1 MTIRPEVLLAILAMA
16 AVSYACRAGGYAL
29 LRGIRTPAFVDRMLA
44 HLPGALFAAY
54 VAPALVAGGLA
65 AWIGALATV
74 LAQRAGGTMVVA
86 VAAGIAAMW
95 AAQAAGL

>member
-16 AVSYACRAGGYAL
+16 AVTYACRAGGYAI
-29 LRGIRTPAFVDRMLA
+29 LRNIRTPPFVERMLN

-54 VAPALVAGGLA
+54 VAPALVSGGVA
-65 AWIGALATV
+65 AWIGALATIV
-74 LAQRAGGTMVVA
+74 AQRAGGPMVVA
-86 VAAGIAAMW
+86 VAAGIGGMW